1 MPTSRQFYFNLQQKR
16 SFCFHIVG
24 GKKFKMYS
32 RLEDTREGTEGV
44 ELGQPERE
52 RVASHLGDIRSLVCE
67 QSHPAGEQSR
77 SLGLRYYKLVGP
89 CVWKCT
95 CCRAGLWLR
104 RAAGG
109 GVGLFCLSA
118 VNLSEFNSY
127 IFTNTHLLYFSVH
140 LTHAL
145 LHVLL
150 SSFTSFF
157 SSSYLLFPFSYS
169 PLTTIITVR
178 PAPLLSS
185 CRPLLLPSILQMLV
199 GSRTISR
206 GSW

>member
-1 MPTSRQFYFNLQQKR
+1 MPTSRQFYFNLQQKKELLLPH
-16 SFCFHIVG
+16 CWWQ
-24 GKKFKMYS
+24 KFKIYS

-67 QSHPAGEQSR
+67 QSLPAGEQSR

-104 RAAGG
+104 RDTGG

-118 VNLSEFNSY
+118 VNLSEFNS
-127 IFTNTHLLYFSVH
+127 
-140 LTHAL
+140 
-145 LHVLL
+145 
-150 SSFTSFF
+150 
-157 SSSYLLFPFSYS
+157 
-169 PLTTIITVR
+169 
-178 PAPLLSS
+178 
-185 CRPLLLPSILQMLV
+185 
-199 GSRTISR
+199 
-206 GSW
+206 